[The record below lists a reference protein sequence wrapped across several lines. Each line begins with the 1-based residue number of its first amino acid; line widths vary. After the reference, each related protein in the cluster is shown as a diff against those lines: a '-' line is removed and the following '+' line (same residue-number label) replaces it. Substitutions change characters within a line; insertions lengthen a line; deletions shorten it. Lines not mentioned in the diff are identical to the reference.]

1 MYVTAHRVRTPL
13 LVEGIN
19 AYLYAH
25 GGYVWQVPPEPETEP
40 GELVNSMLSVEDVGG
55 NQVRSFLDIVAPEGV
70 WWSEL
75 RPRLMQFVNSMRG
88 DRFPWRGVVDGCLFR
103 LGMDRQLA
111 RTWQQELAHLYR
123 ACEMVH
129 HPA

>member
-1 MYVTAHRVRTPL
+1 MYVTAHRVRTRH

-25 GGYVWQVPPEPETEP
+25 GGYTWQTPPEPEIEP
-40 GELVNSMLSVEDVGG
+40 GELVNSMLTVAEVGG
-55 NQVRSFLDIVAPEGV
+55 NEVRSFLDIVAPDGT

-75 RPRLMQFVNSMRG
+75 RPRLMQFVDSNRRNS
-88 DRFPWRGVVDGCLFR
+88 FPWRGVVHGCLFR
-103 LGMDRQLA
+103 LGMDQQLA
-111 RTWQQELAHLYR
+111 RAWQNELAHLYR

>member
-1 MYVTAHRVRTPL
+1 MYVTAHRIRTPL

-25 GGYVWQVPPEPETEP
+25 GGHVWQVPPEPEVEP
-40 GELVNSMLSVEDVGG
+40 GELVNSLLTVEAVGG
-55 NQVRSFLDIVAPEGV
+55 NQVRSFLDIVAPDGT

-75 RPRLMQFVNSMRG
+75 RPRLMQFVGSMRRN
-88 DRFPWRGVVDGCLFR
+88 RFPWRGVVDGCLFR
-103 LGMDRQLA
+103 LGMDQQLTRA
-111 RTWQQELAHLYR
+111 WQQELAHLYR

>member
-1 MYVTAHRVRTPL
+1 MYVTSHRVRTPL

-19 AYLYAH
+19 AYLYSH
-25 GGYVWQVPPEPETEP
+25 GGYVWQVPPEPDVEP
-40 GELVNSMLSVEDVGG
+40 GELVSSLLTVEA
-55 NQVRSFLDIVAPEGV
+55 LDIVALDGT

-75 RPRLMQFVNSMRG
+75 RPRFMQFVGSMRRS
-88 DRFPWRGVVDGCLFR
+88 RFPWKGVVDGCLFR
-103 LGMDRQLA
+103 LRMDQQLA
-111 RTWQQELAHLYR
+111 RAWQQELAHLYR

>member
-1 MYVTAHRVRTPL
+1 MYVTAHRVRTRL
-13 LVEGIN
+13 LEGIN

-25 GGYVWQVPPEPETEP
+25 GGSIWQAPPEPEIEP
-40 GELVNSMLSVEDVGG
+40 GELVNSMLTVAQVGG
-55 NQVRSFLDIVAPEGV
+55 NEVRSFLDMVAPDGT

-75 RPRLMQFVNSMRG
+75 RPRLLQFVDSNRRNSL
-88 DRFPWRGVVDGCLFR
+88 PWRGVVHGCLFR

-129 HPA
+129 HAA